1 MNTQLLLLIGML
13 VLNVLISIWNCYAV
27 GTVWKD
33 VQAIGG
39 WFERAVLWSAVV
51 QSGVG
56 FSMPILL
63 GLGLGIVTYLTNGD
77 QPAMSPEEGAQMMQA
92 VMSLWYVGVIFPILG
107 TGFVIWAFSIREAY
121 RRRDFTSFA
130 VAGWNTYAQIHNT
143 LSAVNNLGS
152 TFGNVVKYFETSK
165 GNKGLTVILI
175 VVVSLLLGFM
185 IAVSLVRF
193 FARRA
198 DSRIEQYAES
208 LK

>member
-1 MNTQLLLLIGML
+1 
-13 VLNVLISIWNCYAV
+13 
-27 GTVWKD
+27 
-33 VQAIGG
+33 
-39 WFERAVLWSAVV
+39 
-51 QSGVG
+51 
-56 FSMPILL
+56 
-63 GLGLGIVTYLTNGD
+63 
-77 QPAMSPEEGAQMMQA
+77 MMQA